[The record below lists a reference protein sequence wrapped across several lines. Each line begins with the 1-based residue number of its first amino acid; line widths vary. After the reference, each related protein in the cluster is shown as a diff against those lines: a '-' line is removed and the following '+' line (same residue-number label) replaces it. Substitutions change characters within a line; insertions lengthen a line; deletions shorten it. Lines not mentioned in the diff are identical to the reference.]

1 MSIEINWPARN
12 SSITFRL
19 DQAIEVLR
27 RTPGVLNEL
36 LGGGLPEPWIMNNYG
51 PETFAPFDV
60 VGHLIHGERT
70 DWMVRLKIILEFG
83 PGVPFER
90 YDRYA
95 QFESSRNKSM
105 AHLLAEF
112 AELREANL
120 KELAELNLTEKQ
132 LELEGTHPVLGRV
145 TARNLLATWVCHD
158 LNHIHQIAKSMAYQY
173 RDQVGP
179 WTEFL
184 TILPR
189 KQ

>member
-1 MSIEINWPARN
+1 MP
-12 SSITFRL
+12 FRL

-27 RTPGVLNEL
+27 RTPGVLNDM
-36 LGGGLPEPWIMNNYG
+36 LGAGLSEPWFMNNYG

-60 VGHLIHGERT
+60 AGHLIHGERT
-70 DWMVRLKIILEFG
+70 DWIPRLRIILEFG
-83 PGVPFER
+83 PGVPFEK

-112 AELREANL
+112 AELRETNL
-120 KELAELNLTEKQ
+120 KELSELNLTDKQ
-132 LELEGTHPVLGRV
+132 LDLEGTHPTLGRV

-158 LNHIHQIAKSMAYQY
+158 LNHIHQIAKSMAIQY
-173 RDQVGP
+173 ASEVGP
-179 WTEFL
+179 WREYI

-189 KQ
+189 

>member
-1 MSIEINWPARN
+1 MNSEIDWPAR
-12 SSITFRL
+12 SSGMPFRL
-19 DQAIEVLR
+19 DQAVQVLR
-27 RTPGVLNEL
+27 RTPAVANEL
-36 LGGGLPEPWIMNNYG
+36 LGSGLSEPWLMNNYG

-70 DWMVRLKIILEFG
+70 DWMVRLRIILEFG

-95 QFESSRNKSM
+95 QFEASRNKSM

-120 KELAELNLTEKQ
+120 KELVGLNLTTKQ
-132 LELEGTHPVLGRV
+132 LDLEGTHPVLGRV
-145 TARNLLATWVCHD
+145 TLKNLLATWVCHD
-158 LNHIHQIAKSMAYQY
+158 LNHIHQIAKAMAYQY
-173 RDQVGP
+173 RREVGA
-179 WTEFL
+179 WTQFL
-184 TILPR
+184 TILPQ